1 MPRTRNSAP
10 SNTPARA
17 PYTLLWGQGSF
28 AVGLLVCFALR
39 PQFLKSEGG
48 FSNYGV
54 TAITVAPFT
63 IAFLAAIISSWRA
76 ARLLVEPRRA
86 LANMLRLLSIL
97 FAAVLVSTYP
107 YKINGVLDTLHQDAA
122 LALFAFELGFGVWL
136 TVQSRRFTNI
146 ALLCG
151 QLAGTVA
158 GIYTVWGNVHL
169 LFVSQLVVG
178 LSFGALLVVVSR
190 QLVTKPESA

>member
-1 MPRTRNSAP
+1 
-10 SNTPARA
+10 
-17 PYTLLWGQGSF
+17 
-28 AVGLLVCFALR
+28 
-39 PQFLKSEGG
+39 
-48 FSNYGV
+48 
-54 TAITVAPFT
+54 
-63 IAFLAAIISSWRA
+63 
-76 ARLLVEPRRA
+76 
-86 LANMLRLLSIL
+86 MLRLLSIL